1 MSYIFQSA
9 DDTDKLTGSSK
20 ICNIINDFVDYD
32 KKFPLIYG
40 KIKAL
45 FGKPIYETENMEE
58 LFSYCILAA
67 SENDDTVYLGI
78 YCAGSGLA
86 IGGRQNEASKRAANA
101 LVDYIRQA
109 EAVDYAHKAY
119 YMDGPAV
126 LEFGVNDGVPYY
138 YEKELELS
146 EKEFG
151 ELYAKLYG
159 L

>member
-1 MSYIFQSA
+1 MAYIFKSV

-20 ICNIINDFVDYD
+20 ICNIINDFKNYD
-32 KKFPLIYG
+32 KEFPLTYG

-45 FGKPIYETENMEE
+45 FGKPIYETENLEE
-58 LFSYCILAA
+58 LFSYCVSAA
-67 SENDDTVYLGI
+67 SENGDTVYLGI

-86 IGGRQNEASKRAANA
+86 VGGQQNEASKMAANA
-101 LVDYIRQA
+101 LADYIRQA

-119 YMDGPAV
+119 YMDGPTV
-126 LEFGVNDGVPYY
+126 LEFGVNGGIPYY
-138 YEKELELS
+138 NETELELS
-146 EKEFG
+146 EKEFS